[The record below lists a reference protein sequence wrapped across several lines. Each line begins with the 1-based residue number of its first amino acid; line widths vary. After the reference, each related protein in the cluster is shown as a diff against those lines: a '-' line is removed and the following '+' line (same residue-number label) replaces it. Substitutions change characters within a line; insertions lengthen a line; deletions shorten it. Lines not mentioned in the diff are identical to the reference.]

1 MVAGSHRSCSRSS
14 SRAVCTAVA
23 FALVERRLP
32 PMPRARAAWAGALVV
47 VAVAGLVGVF
57 AAKGSPW
64 TLAERGYDEFVET
77 PDGPTASTRD
87 PSDLNSRLFSL
98 WGNGRA
104 ELWSVAWDMARERP
118 LLGKGA
124 GTYEQYWLRDR
135 PFESDARDAHS
146 LYLETL
152 AELGAPGL
160 ALLAVA
166 LGTPLV
172 AAMRARRRRLVGA
185 ATGAYVVYVVHA
197 AADWDWEMTAV
208 TLTALF
214 CGVALLVAA
223 RDESASG
230 RAGRGI
236 RSALVVLALVAATL
250 SLVGFL
256 GNRAIV
262 ETERAAGGNDW
273 DLAESEARN
282 AIRWTPWSADG
293 WQALGETQLQQ
304 AELAD
309 ARRSFR
315 RALAKAPDDWNLW
328 LNLAYA
334 STGAEQR
341 RAAERALA
349 LNPLSSEI
357 ERVRPAIGLPP
368 AEG

>member
-1 MVAGSHRSCSRSS
+1 
-14 SRAVCTAVA
+14 
-23 FALVERRLP
+23 
-32 PMPRARAAWAGALVV
+32 
-47 VAVAGLVGVF
+47 
-57 AAKGSPW
+57 
-64 TLAERGYDEFVET
+64 
-77 PDGPTASTRD
+77 
-87 PSDLNSRLFSL
+87 
-98 WGNGRA
+98 
-104 ELWSVAWDMARERP
+104 MAREHP
-118 LLGKGA
+118 LLGTGA
-124 GTYEQYWLRDR
+124 GTYEQFWLRDR
-135 PFESDARDAHS
+135 PLESDARDAHS

-152 AELGAPGL
+152 AELGPLGL

-166 LGTPLV
+166 LGAPLV
-172 AAMRARRRRLVGA
+172 AAARARRWRLLGA

-214 CGVALLVAA
+214 CGMALLVAA
-223 RDESASG
+223 RDESG
-230 RAGRGI
+230 PVRAGRRVRATLVVI
-236 RSALVVLALVAATL
+236 ALVGATL

-256 GNRAIV
+256 GNRSIV
-262 ETERAAGGNDW
+262 ATERAAGDDDW
-273 DLAESEARN
+273 DLAESEARS
-282 AIRWTPWSADG
+282 AIRWTPWSAHG

-304 AELAD
+304 AEFAD

-368 AEG
+368 ADG